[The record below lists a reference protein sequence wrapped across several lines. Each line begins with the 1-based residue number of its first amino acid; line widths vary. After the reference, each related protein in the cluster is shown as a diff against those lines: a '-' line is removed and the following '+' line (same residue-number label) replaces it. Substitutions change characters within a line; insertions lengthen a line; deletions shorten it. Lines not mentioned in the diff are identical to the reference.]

1 MNTVISEKIREK
13 EQKKG
18 ITSKSDN
25 WYGFA
30 YLSLFAFILVLFIG
44 ILGANFIYITNLNPG
59 SLDMLFPSEESN
71 YFDENVLKGGA
82 GMTSTGMTSAG
93 MTSAALSPDY
103 NCNIKSKI
111 GSFSKLMSILPSKE
125 FPYSLKQKSH
135 VTDSI
140 LQKIKNWFALTCAES
155 FMVSRGI
162 LKTWLN
168 LFSKKSIL
176 GNDII
181 QMLFIAPL
189 NLGVGTSC
197 AFLLGLAS
205 TLMAL
210 YNTGGMV
217 GFIMGFIFMY
227 NFAFMTTIS
236 VLQSMLFSFTFL
248 FLPLIIDFKKV
259 LNILHCNISTL
270 STLFGL
276 LTCITALFS
285 FDITSAS
292 IYIIAFIMINIISFF
307 TSAAA

>member
-1 MNTVISEKIREK
+1 MNTVISEKIKEK
-13 EQKKG
+13 EQKKAN
-18 ITSKSDN
+18 TSKTDD

-59 SLDMLFPSEESN
+59 SFDILFPSEETD
-71 YFDENVLKGGA
+71 YFDENVLKGG
-82 GMTSTGMTSAG
+82 GINNLSSAN
-93 MTSAALSPDY
+93 LSPDY

-111 GSFSKLMSILPSKE
+111 GVFSKLMSILPSKE
-125 FPYSLKQKSH
+125 FPYSLKQKTH
-135 VTDSI
+135 VTDSV

-176 GNDII
+176 GNDTI

-189 NLGVGTSC
+189 NLGFGTSC

-205 TLMAL
+205 TLLAL

-217 GFIMGFIFMY
+217 GFVMGFIFMY
-227 NFAFMTTIS
+227 NFVFMSTIS
-236 VLQSMLFSFTFL
+236 VIQSMLFSFTFL

-259 LNILHCNISTL
+259 MNILHCNISTL

-292 IYIIAFIMINIISFF
+292 IYIIAFALISIISFF